1 MRVAENCH
9 RLSREVMESP
19 YPCRYSKA
27 AWTWSCAPGS
37 RWPCL
42 SRRIGPDDLQRCLPL
57 STTLWFCDKCS
68 QGCSPTSSVYM
79 IFKYFDLLHFLHVCE
94 VNCTGPANPAQFPH
108 STSLTLYSLKETNFS
123 FSISSPGA
131 GQWAWF
137 LNVKNCLIS
146 QGSLSHVPQAQTCF
160 SNMMHSPWSSSTIR
174 DMLIP
179 FLHCVQTPLGTKPVQ
194 KDPEKLQS
202 LTCLIFF
209 VGSIYF

>member
-79 IFKYFDLLHFLHVCE
+79 IFKYFALLHFLHVCE

-108 STSLTLYSLKETNFS
+108 STSLTLYSLNR
-123 FSISSPGA
+123 
-131 GQWAWF
+131 
-137 LNVKNCLIS
+137 N
-146 QGSLSHVPQAQTCF
+146 
-160 SNMMHSPWSSSTIR
+160 
-174 DMLIP
+174 
-179 FLHCVQTPLGTKPVQ
+179 
-194 KDPEKLQS
+194 KL
-202 LTCLIFF
+202 LIF
-209 VGSIYF
+209 YFITWSWSVSLVSKCQKLLDFTGLPLTRASGTNLLLKHDALTMILFHNKRYAHSLPSLCSDTTRH